1 MVQVDLRGWLFK
13 ECYACQ
19 LLFGFWSL
27 GQLQVEL
34 RGWSWEWRQS
44 LSKAAEAACCHGASV
59 SRRPFYY
66 DYGCDY
72 DYDYDYDFVC
82 QDRDLIPPFLFLFW
96 GQQGLLSRHLIQGVV
111 LLSTIQCF
119 GDICKNSQLR
129 EIIKGQ

>member
-1 MVQVDLRGWLFK
+1 M
-13 ECYACQ
+13 
-19 LLFGFWSL
+19 
-27 GQLQVEL
+27 
-34 RGWSWEWRQS
+34 
-44 LSKAAEAACCHGASV
+44 

-66 DYGCDY
+66 NYGCDY

-119 GDICKNSQLR
+119 GERCKDSQWR
-129 EIIKGQ
+129 DKKGQ